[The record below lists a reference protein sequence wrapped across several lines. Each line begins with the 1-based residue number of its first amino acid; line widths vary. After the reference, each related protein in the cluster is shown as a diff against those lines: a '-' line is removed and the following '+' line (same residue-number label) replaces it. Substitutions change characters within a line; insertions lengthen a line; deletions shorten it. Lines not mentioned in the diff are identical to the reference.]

1 MSARSDTCPT
11 PGYSGVGHV
20 KGAKFVGHHS
30 AFGCP
35 YSQYN
40 LSRDTQLLDR
50 LGPVRTDTTV
60 DSGPPPKK
68 VKDNRSMTSAL
79 CRLTGVMKGKR

>member
-1 MSARSDTCPT
+1 M
-11 PGYSGVGHV
+11 GHV

-35 YSQYN
+35 YSQHN

-68 VKDNRSMTSAL
+68 VKDEPLDDVGAL
-79 CRLTGVMKGKR
+79 SPDRGYER